1 MHTVTEH
8 HIINS
13 YWPDQICSLCLR
25 AFCVCGNVTRAT
37 EEWRGYKK
45 NVHAYTK
52 TWSSRFDMIN
62 KYICL
67 QRDATMFEDE
77 HYGFYARMKCMLYMY
92 TLMGVTT
99 IYFGG
104 GRVPMLEKYQSVPPN
119 NRPIIL

>member
-1 MHTVTEH
+1 MISLLMHTVTEH

-25 AFCVCGNVTRAT
+25 AFCVCGNVTCAT
-37 EEWRGYKK
+37 KERRGYK

-67 QRDATMFEDE
+67 QRDATVFEDE

-92 TLMGVTT
+92 TL
-99 IYFGG
+99 IK
-104 GRVPMLEKYQSVPPN
+104 R
-119 NRPIIL
+119 